1 MATASECRNPTARSP
16 DHSLRQGRPLRA
28 RPITRPS
35 DITTGDH
42 ILYQIN
48 TSNEY
53 RPVYRSA
60 LVEEVSRGNVS
71 FIEYNTSQGLQRNN
85 KRQFTSIL
93 SLHKVDYTAAGTN
106 HGEAVIQKARKRLDE
121 CHYHALF
128 NNSHHFASWAK
139 TGLEYSLAD
148 LVLGM
153 EGNYKIIIL
162 YQLKVYTISS
172 F

>member
-1 MATASECRNPTARSP
+1 MATSSDFPNPTARSP
-16 DHSLRQGRPLRA
+16 DHSLQQGRPLR
-28 RPITRPS
+28 TRPVTIPH

-60 LVEEVSRGNVS
+60 LVEEVDLSSGNVS
-71 FIEYNTSQGLQRNN
+71 FIEYTDTCHGLSIQRSN

-106 HGEAVIQKARKRLDE
+106 HGKDVIQKATKRLDE

-139 TGLEYSLAD
+139 TGLEYSLTD

-153 EGNYKIIIL
+153 EGNHFFFFSYN
-162 YQLKVYTISS
+162 TSWN
-172 F
+172 